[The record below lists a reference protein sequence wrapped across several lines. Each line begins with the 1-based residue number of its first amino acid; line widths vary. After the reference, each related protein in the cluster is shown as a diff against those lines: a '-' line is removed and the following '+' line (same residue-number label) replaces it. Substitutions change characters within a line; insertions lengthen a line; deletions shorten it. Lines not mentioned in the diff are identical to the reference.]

1 VSRAL
6 DLGVAGFAVAGLE
19 GKAMRRPAIS
29 LRLGRADSRRA
40 VVLRIEATEQVALVP
55 VASAALLAAALL
67 CATETPPIV
76 AGVPVLGYGVLAVAL
91 ALVARI
97 VRL

>member
-1 VSRAL
+1 
-6 DLGVAGFAVAGLE
+6 
-19 GKAMRRPAIS
+19 MRRPAITV
-29 LRLGRADSRRA
+29 RLGRPESRRA
-40 VVLRIEATEQVALVP
+40 VVLRIETTERVALVP
-55 VASAALLAAALL
+55 VASATLLAAALL

-76 AGVPVLGYGVLAVAL
+76 AGVPVLGYGILAVAL